1 MLHYLSKTP
10 VFCSISRPYLS
21 PLNSNLT
28 NVSQGTIHKSL
39 TGSFVFSKNG
49 HVCVGCGTLV
59 STTEIPNYS
68 EIVKDLPAV
77 YDDKSY
83 VGAFITDSA
92 GYNSVY
98 NDDTR
103 ILNRN
108 KIQSGVTLR
117 LLTVYL
123 CR

>member
-1 MLHYLSKTP
+1 MNFYTS
-10 VFCSISRPYLS
+10 
-21 PLNSNLT
+21 LNVIFYKHIRSNLA
-28 NVSQGTIHKSL
+28 NVSQGTIRESL

-59 STTEIPNYS
+59 STTEIPAYS

-77 YDDKSY
+77 YDGKSY

-98 NDDTR
+98 NDGTR